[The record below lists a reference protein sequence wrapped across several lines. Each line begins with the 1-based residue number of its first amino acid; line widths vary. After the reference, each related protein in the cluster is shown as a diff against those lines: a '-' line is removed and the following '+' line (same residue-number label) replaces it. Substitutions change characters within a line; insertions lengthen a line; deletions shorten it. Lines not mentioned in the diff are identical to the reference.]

1 MPRIHVCSLAMI
13 GAKVEETGARR
24 LITLISNGTHVDRP
38 RAIAPQHHLYIAM
51 SDIIEPQIG
60 QIVPGKRHVRT
71 LLEFIRDWNRAE
83 PLLIHCYAG
92 VSRST
97 AAAFITACTLGP
109 SRSEAEIARAIRAAS
124 PTATPNARLVALG
137 DAILERDGRMIA
149 AIEAIGRGE
158 DCLEGVPFALELV

>member
-24 LITLISNGTHVDRP
+24 LITLISNGTHIDRP

-71 LLEFIRDWNRAE
+71 LLEFIHDWNRAE

-97 AAAFITACTLGP
+97 AAAFITACALGP
-109 SRSEAEIARAIRAAS
+109 SRSEVEIARAIRAAS

-149 AIEAIGRGE
+149 AIGAIGRGE
-158 DCLEGVPFALELV
+158 DCVEGVPFALELV